1 MATFEKTYTAA
12 SEFDSAMTAARE
24 TFQSAKK
31 EINATFKSPTAE
43 AKIAEVKAVYESTV
57 ADQRRKAREAVSADI
72 ADTRHKINE
81 VVSSAA
87 PADFAATLAAI
98 QAKGTRI
105 SDYESRAFID
115 KYKGNYLAFST
126 LVDVLHSVG
135 KAIDILPVKPDA
147 VEAEVSQ
154 LESWVLNW
162 IQSYNGNDYMTAL
175 LTDEK
180 QTPILKSGAAIQ
192 SFIDGGFAVSGDEGA
207 VASALARMNS

>member
-1 MATFEKTYTAA
+1 MIFEKTYSAVN
-12 SEFDSAMTAARE
+12 ELDSVLKAARE
-24 TFQSAKK
+24 TFNSEKK
-31 EINATFKSPTAE
+31 KILATYKSPTAE
-43 AKIAEVKAVYESTV
+43 EKISEEKALYEKKFM
-57 ADQRRKAREAVSADI
+57 DQRQKAREAVQADI
-72 ADTRHKINE
+72 SDTRCKINE

-115 KYKGNYLAFST
+115 KYKENYLAFST

-135 KAIDILPVKPDA
+135 KANDILLVKPDA

-154 LESWVLNW
+154 IESWVLNW
-162 IQSYNGNDYMTAL
+162 VQSYKGNDYMTAL

-192 SFIDGGFAVSGDEGA
+192 SFIDGGFAVSGDEEA
-207 VASALARMNS
+207 VAAALARMNN